1 MVEEKRF
8 FFRQL
13 NTEEVIEV
21 GTEAMAALARPMVEQ
36 MAPEVVYVVTIQ
48 GPKVKRTIT
57 GHYVSHDLTEV
68 VLLDEQGKF
77 KRVPIDRIIRINYYN
92 EAPF

>member
-8 FFRQL
+8 FFRQG
-13 NTEEVIEV
+13 ESGEVIEV
-21 GTEAMAALARPMVEQ
+21 GTEAMADLVRPLVEKLR
-36 MAPEVVYVVTIQ
+36 PESVYVITIQ

-57 GHYVSHDLTEV
+57 GRFVSADLTEV
-68 VLLDEQGKF
+68 VLLDEQSKF